1 MDKIT
6 IDDKEYI
13 YDDMTDEQKAHL
25 NHIADIEKKIQMAE
39 FNLEQMKFSKNAFV
53 ESLKKLL

>member
-6 IDDKEYI
+6 IDEKEYI
-13 YDDMTDEQKAHL
+13 YEDMTAEQKAHV
-25 NHIADIEKKIQMAE
+25 NHITDIEKKIQMAE
-39 FNLEQMKFSKNAFV
+39 FNLEQMQFSKNAFI